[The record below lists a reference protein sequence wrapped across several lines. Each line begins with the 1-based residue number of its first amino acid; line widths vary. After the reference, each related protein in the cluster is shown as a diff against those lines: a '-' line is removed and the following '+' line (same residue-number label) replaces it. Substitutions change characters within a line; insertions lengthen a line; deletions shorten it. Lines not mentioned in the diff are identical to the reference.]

1 LTFEEISMCGIF
13 GYIGDQQALP
23 LLVEGLRRL
32 EYRGYDST
40 GVAIHGEDGIAVHK
54 TVGKVGDLQAILPA
68 QVEGS
73 MGIAHTRWATH
84 GGVTQV
90 NTHPHHA
97 HDGTIH
103 LVHNGIIENFRSLR
117 QHLAQQNIECI
128 SETDSEV
135 LVQMMALE
143 RAQGAT
149 PLESVQRTL
158 KRLRGTWGLCI
169 MFRDEDL
176 LICARN
182 GSPLIIGQG
191 EGEMFVSSD
200 PHPLTSHTQR
210 VVYLDDGDVAVVSR
224 NTITM
229 HSGQGRP
236 SQPNVT
242 VLEEA
247 WGESELGDAPH
258 YMLKE
263 IYEQPDAL
271 RQCIAGRID
280 REMGTGRLGGMRLG
294 HETLVQAPHVRLL
307 GCGTAYYAAEIG
319 QMLIEKMARIPAVT
333 HISSEFRN
341 NDPVINP
348 RALYLAVS
356 QSGETADTIAAVKEI
371 KLKGGQIFGVV
382 NVVGSTI
389 ARLCGQGVYIHS
401 GPEQSVAS
409 TKAFTNM
416 VAALAVFATQLGRT
430 RHLSKEQGRELIDQ
444 LQQAPHLMETYF
456 EDTGPIGEAVDL
468 LAEAKSVLYLGRGLS
483 ASVAKEGALKLMELA
498 YIPCL
503 AYPAGEMK
511 HGPIALLEEG
521 SPVVVVAPNDH
532 LKEKTLSALHECKA
546 RGAKIILIHEKGD
559 SIASEGDVSIAVP
572 TIHPWLTPLLT
583 VVPLQLLAYE
593 TALRLGRDVD
603 RPRNLAKS
611 VTVE

>member
-1 LTFEEISMCGIF
+1 MCGIF
-13 GYIGDQQALP
+13 GYIGHQQALP
-23 LLVEGLRRL
+23 ILVEGLRRL

-40 GVAIHGEDGIAVHK
+40 GVAVDDGESIQTHK
-54 TVGKVGDLQAILPA
+54 TVGKVADLKAILPPS
-68 QVEGS
+68 VDGS
-73 MGIAHTRWATH
+73 LGIAHTRWATH

-90 NTHPHHA
+90 NTHPHA
-97 HDGTIH
+97 SVEGTVH
-103 LVHNGIIENFRSLR
+103 LVHNGIIENYQQLR
-117 QHLAQQNIECI
+117 KGLAKRGIECV

-135 LVQMMALE
+135 LVHMIALE
-143 RAQGAT
+143 LKNGST
-149 PLESVQRTL
+149 PLKSVQNTL
-158 KRLRGTWGLCI
+158 RRLRGTWGLCI
-169 MFRDEDL
+169 LFKEHDVL
-176 LICARN
+176 VCARN

-191 EGEMFVSSD
+191 EGETFVSSD
-200 PHPLTSHTQR
+200 PHPLTAHTQR
-210 VVYLDDGDVAVVSR
+210 VVYLEDGDVAVIERDSISVTSIR
-224 NTITM
+224 
-229 HSGQGRP
+229 GDAVEP
-236 SQPNVT
+236 SIT

-247 WGESELGDAPH
+247 WGEAELGDAPH
-258 YMLKE
+258 YMHKE

-271 RQCIAGRID
+271 RQCIAGRVD
-280 REMGTGRLGGMRLG
+280 REMGTGRLGGMGLD
-294 HETLVQAPHVRLL
+294 HATLVQAPHVRLL
-307 GCGTAYYAAEIG
+307 GCGTAAYAAEIG
-319 QMLIEKMARIPAVT
+319 QMLIEKMGRIPAVA

-341 NDPVINP
+341 NDTVINP
-348 RALYLAVS
+348 KAIYLAVS
-356 QSGETADTIAAVKEI
+356 QSGETADTISAIKEI
-371 KLKGGQIFGVV
+371 QLKGGQVFGVV

-416 VAALAVFATQLGRT
+416 VAALTIFATQLGRT
-430 RHLSKEQGRELIDQ
+430 RHLSKDDGRDLIHH

-456 EDTGPIGEAVDL
+456 EDIGPINDAVDL
-468 LAEAKSVLYLGRGLS
+468 LCEAQSVLFLGRGLS
-483 ASVAKEGALKLMELA
+483 ATVAKEGALKLMELA

-521 SPVVVVAPNDH
+521 SPVVVIAPNDH
-532 LKEKTLSALHECKA
+532 LKEKTMSALHEVKA
-546 RGAKIILIHEKGD
+546 RGAKVILIHEKGD

-572 TIHPWLTPLLT
+572 SIHPWLTPLLT
-583 VVPLQLLAYE
+583 VLPLQLMAYE